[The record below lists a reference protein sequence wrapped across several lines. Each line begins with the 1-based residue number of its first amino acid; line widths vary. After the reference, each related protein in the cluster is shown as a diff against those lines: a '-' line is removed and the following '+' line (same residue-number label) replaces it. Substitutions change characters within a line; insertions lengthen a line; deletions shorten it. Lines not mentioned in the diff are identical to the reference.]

1 MGFEINSPA
10 DEQLLHVYTTA
21 RNKVRDTVAYGVYHH
36 LKAALEAYDQL
47 DVVVASLAQGPGN
60 QPLLAAYHAGL
71 MATIANETAALRAAA
86 EDVIVNIEAIEALQ
100 PGTFGIQ
107 LPAPGEGA

>member
-36 LKAALEAYDQL
+36 LKIALDAYDQL
-47 DVVVASLAQGPGN
+47 DAVVAELAAGTGN
-60 QPLLAAYHAGL
+60 QPVLAAYHAGL
-71 MATIANETAALRAAA
+71 MTTIATETAALRAAA
-86 EDVIVNIEAIEALQ
+86 EDVVANIEAIETLQ

-107 LPAPGEGA
+107 LPPA